1 VVRCAVFRALLVA
14 SIALLTFTEACGG
27 ASSDNTSKQTQTFV
41 ATSPTPVAAGC
52 PTAPAH
58 AAGDFAQSITSGSSS
73 RTYILHIPTGYDGT
87 RPTPVVLELHGY
99 ALSGKQMATYTKFNA
114 LAEQQGFIVVTPDGA
129 GTPAHWNWRK
139 AVDEPDDVQF
149 VRDLFA
155 KLDGDLCVDSGMTFV
170 AGFSDGAAMSRIL
183 ACEMPER
190 IAAIATV
197 ASPGVNCIAP
207 VPMVAFHGT
216 TDPLMPFEGG
226 VVPPEVGGGGTFL
239 PVRRVVS
246 EWARGLGCDGLA
258 LISRPAAS
266 TELSTY
272 TQCSHGDGEALLYTL
287 LGGGHTWPGSTPLPT
302 EAFGATNVDI
312 DASSIIWDFFAAH
325 RLVE

>member
-1 VVRCAVFRALLVA
+1 
-14 SIALLTFTEACGG
+14 
-27 ASSDNTSKQTQTFV
+27 
-41 ATSPTPVAAGC
+41 
-52 PTAPAH
+52 
-58 AAGDFAQSITSGSSS
+58 
-73 RTYILHIPTGYDGT
+73 LHIPTGYDGT
-87 RPTPVVLELHGY
+87 RATPVVLALHGY
-99 ALSGKQMATYTKFNA
+99 ALSGRQMADYTKFAA
-114 LAEQQGFIVVTPDGA
+114 LADQQGCIVITPDGA
-129 GTPAHWNWRK
+129 GAPSHWNWRK
-139 AVDEPDDVQF
+139 AVNEPDDVQF
-149 VRDLFA
+149 MRDLLA
-155 KLDGDLCVDSGMTFV
+155 KLDAELCVDSSMTFV

-190 IAAIATV
+190 IAAIAAV

-239 PVRRVVS
+239 PVRRIVS
-246 EWARGLGCDGLA
+246 EWARGLACDGLA
-258 LISRPAAS
+258 RISRPAAS

-272 TQCSHGDGEALLYTL
+272 TQCAHGDGEALLYTL
-287 LGGGHTWPGSTPLPT
+287 LGGGHTWPGSAPLPA

-312 DASSIIWDFFAAH
+312 DASSIIWEFFAAH